1 MGIFRLIGGL
11 LIAVL
16 GTGMLINLGQ
26 VLLARLMPLDVP
38 KNPTLEQIA
47 EALDRAHSVHFLGL
61 LANYI
66 AMVGLGTML
75 AGLVSGKPRLMAWIA
90 GVLFVGASALNLTL
104 NRHPAWFAVLNLV
117 GVAAAAWLGQ
127 RVTRS
132 IIARGDARRS
142 PSPSAS

>member
-1 MGIFRLIGGL
+1 MAIFRIIGGL

-38 KNPTLEQIA
+38 QNPTLEQIA
-47 EALDRAHSVHFLGL
+47 QALERAHSTHFLAL

-66 AMVGLGTML
+66 VMVALGTML
-75 AGLVSGKPRLMAWIA
+75 AGLVSGKPRTMAWIA
-90 GVLFVGASALNLTL
+90 GILFVGASALNLVL
-104 NRHPAWFAVLNLV
+104 IRHPAWFASLNLA
-117 GVAAAAWLGQ
+117 GVAAAAWVGQ
-127 RVTRS
+127 RIARS

-142 PSPSAS
+142 PSPSA

>member
-1 MGIFRLIGGL
+1 MAIFRIIGGL

-38 KNPTLEQIA
+38 QNPTLEQIA
-47 EALDRAHSVHFLGL
+47 QALERAHSTHFLAL

-66 AMVGLGTML
+66 VMVALGTML
-75 AGLVSGKPRLMAWIA
+75 AGLVSGKPRTMAWIA
-90 GVLFVGASALNLTL
+90 GILFVGASALNLML
-104 NRHPAWFAVLNLV
+104 VRHPAWFAALNLS
-117 GVAAAAWLGQ
+117 GVAAAAWVGQ
-127 RVTRS
+127 RIARS

-142 PSPSAS
+142 PSPSA

>member
-1 MGIFRLIGGL
+1 MAIFRIIGGL

-38 KNPTLEQIA
+38 QNPTLEQIA
-47 EALDRAHSVHFLGL
+47 QALERAHSTHFLAL

-66 AMVGLGTML
+66 VMVALGTML
-75 AGLVSGKPRLMAWIA
+75 AGLVSGKPRTMAWIA
-90 GVLFVGASALNLTL
+90 GVLFVGASALNLML
-104 NRHPAWFAVLNLV
+104 IRHPAWFAALNLAGV
-117 GVAAAAWLGQ
+117 VAAAWVGQ
-127 RVTRS
+127 RIARS

-142 PSPSAS
+142 PSPSA

>member
-11 LIAVL
+11 VIAVL

-26 VLLARLMPLDVP
+26 VLLARLMPLDLP
-38 KNPTLEQIA
+38 QNPTLEQIA
-47 EALDRAHSVHFLGL
+47 EALERAHSTHFLGL

-66 AMVGLGTML
+66 VMVGLGTML

-90 GVLFVGASALNLTL
+90 GALFVGASALNLML
-104 NRHPAWFAVLNLV
+104 IRHPTWFAVLNLV

-127 RVTRS
+127 RAARS
-132 IIARGDARRS
+132 IMARGDARRF
-142 PSPSAS
+142 PSPSVS

>member
-11 LIAVL
+11 VIAVL

-26 VLLARLMPLDVP
+26 VLLARLMPLDLP
-38 KNPTLEQIA
+38 QNPTLEQIA
-47 EALDRAHSVHFLGL
+47 EALERAHSTHFLGL

-66 AMVGLGTML
+66 VMVGLGTML

-90 GVLFVGASALNLTL
+90 GVLFVGASALNLML
-104 NRHPAWFAVLNLV
+104 IRHPAWFAVLNLA

-127 RVTRS
+127 RIARS
-132 IIARGDARRS
+132 VIARGDARRS